1 MKQITDFVSRFG
13 TRLSLDEALIIEKQG
28 RYFLLNQK
36 LKELPSKDF
45 FYAGVY
51 LGKLRRG
58 IFFPSFNLLA
68 MIAERKEANKIMVDD
83 KTEWLFIVG
92 RDVFRRG
99 ILKVTGSAKKDGYTL
114 VANKHGECLGF
125 GRILHNLDDV
135 KDQGKVAVKNVS
147 DIGDFL
153 RRERRQP
160 KLN

>member
-13 TRLSLDEALIIEKQG
+13 TRLNINAALTVEKQG

-36 LKELPSKDF
+36 MKELISQDF
-45 FYAGVY
+45 FFAGTY

-58 IFFPSFNLLA
+58 ILFPSFNLLA

-99 ILKVTGSAKKDGYTL
+99 ILKVTGSAKKNAYTL
-114 VANKHGECLGF
+114 IVDKYGECLGF
-125 GRILHNLDDV
+125 GRILDTLDEV
-135 KDQGKVAVKNVS
+135 KNQGKVAVKNVS

-153 RRERRQP
+153 RRER
-160 KLN
+160 KLRD